1 MNHPHYRT
9 DTGDAQ
15 KGDFYS
21 RGQKK
26 LGNQSGPNAI
36 TLEEAIIMFRQ
47 LRGTPMLLVK
57 TSWRSDKRPG
67 AFYAKAFVSKG
78 ADRNELIRVMNNNQL
93 NGIHTPREAW
103 IL

>member
-1 MNHPHYRT
+1 MDRPHYRT
-9 DTGDAQ
+9 DTGDAE
-15 KGDFYS
+15 KRDFYS

-36 TLEEAIIMFRQ
+36 TLEEAIIMFRR

-57 TSWRSDKRPG
+57 TSQYRNHPG
-67 AFYAKAFVSKG
+67 VFYAKAFVSKG

-93 NGIHTPREAW
+93 EGRYSERLAW